1 MDIFSGYF
9 IIIAIVAVMLY
20 MQIQK
25 FTNNIDE
32 NAVTDRQNDQKALN
46 FDKNQKYKLF
56 CQAIDGELRELKNV
70 ILYDSELKNENFKDK
85 FLENLSDMSKKL
97 TFIETMNS
105 NKDAQKWENELFTLL
120 DRLNTLIQ
128 DNLKNGD
135 KIADELRERLQN
147 TFQKLG

>member
-1 MDIFSGYF
+1 
-9 IIIAIVAVMLY
+9 
-20 MQIQK
+20 
-25 FTNNIDE
+25 
-32 NAVTDRQNDQKALN
+32 
-46 FDKNQKYKLF
+46 
-56 CQAIDGELRELKNV
+56 
-70 ILYDSELKNENFKDK
+70 
-85 FLENLSDMSKKL
+85 MSKKL